1 MARKSSRA
9 NPPTPRSGSGPR
21 DIAAGLAVAT
31 AGGVVFVAGTGVGL
45 EFAASTDAG
54 LAEAAGAGSRGG
66 AAAWLC
72 ALLGYAGFV
81 SGAVALVSTDLR
93 THTLPNRTVA
103 AVALWT
109 AGALTLASVSLGDW
123 RAVAESWG
131 AAIAAGL
138 VALLGWRAS
147 RGALGGGDV
156 KLLPAAVFVAVWA
169 ADTGARALAV
179 ALFLLLL
186 ATAVGLTGIVARARS
201 RRELPAGPAILSAA
215 LGTVALAPV
224 LAA

>member
-9 NPPTPRSGSGPR
+9 NPPTPRSVLGPR

-31 AGGVVFVAGTGVGL
+31 AGGVVFVAG
-45 EFAASTDAG
+45 ADAG
-54 LAEAAGAGSRGG
+54 IAEAAGAGGPGG
-66 AAAWLC
+66 GVAAWLC
-72 ALLGYAGFV
+72 TLLGYAGFG
-81 SGAVALVSTDLR
+81 SGAVALVWTDLR

-123 RAVAESWG
+123 RAVAASWG

-138 VALLGWRAS
+138 VGVLGWRAS

-156 KLLPAAVFVAVWA
+156 KLLPAAVFAAVWA
-169 ADTGARALAV
+169 ADTGARALAA

-201 RRELPAGPAILSAA
+201 RRELPAGPAILGAA

>member
-31 AGGVVFVAGTGVGL
+31 AGGVVFVAG
-45 EFAASTDAG
+45 ADAG
-54 LAEAAGAGSRGG
+54 IAEAAGAGGRGG
-66 AAAWLC
+66 GVAAWLC
-72 ALLGYAGFV
+72 TLLGYAGFG
-81 SGAVALVSTDLR
+81 SGAVALVWTDLR

-138 VALLGWRAS
+138 VGVLGWRAS

-156 KLLPAAVFVAVWA
+156 KLLPAAVFAAVWA
-169 ADTGARALAV
+169 ADTGARAFAV

-201 RRELPAGPAILSAA
+201 RRELPAGPAILGAA

>member
-9 NPPTPRSGSGPR
+9 NPPTPRSGPGPR

-31 AGGVVFVAGTGVGL
+31 AGGVVF
-45 EFAASTDAG
+45 AASADAG
-54 LAEAAGAGSRGG
+54 LAAAAGAGSRGG
-66 AAAWLC
+66 GAAAWLC
-72 ALLGYAGFV
+72 TLLGYAGFA
-81 SGAVALVSTDLR
+81 SGAVALVWTDLR

-103 AVALWT
+103 AVSLWT

-138 VALLGWRAS
+138 VGVLGWRAS

-156 KLLPAAVFVAVWA
+156 KLLPAAVFAAVWA

-186 ATAVGLTGIVARARS
+186 ATAVGLTGVVARARS